1 MSDIFCK
8 FAIDSSSDVR
18 DMKKMY
24 NKKIGLYFGSFNP
37 IHNGHLILAEQIL
50 ENSDLEMIWFV
61 VSPQNP
67 FKERNTLL
75 DNRARYFLVQKAIED
90 NDKFR
95 ASDIEFSLP
104 IPSYTI
110 DTLTYLQEKFPD
122 KEFTIIM
129 GEDNLKNFHKWKN
142 YQAILDYYRVFV
154 YPRPNCEESELLKLK
169 NVIKI
174 DAPMIEISSSLIR
187 NNIKNKKSIKYLVP
201 EKVKEEIEKNGYFL

>member
-8 FAIDSSSDVR
+8 FAIDSSSNVSE
-18 DMKKMY
+18 MKKVY

-154 YPRPNCEESELLKLK
+154 YPRPNCEESEFLKLK

-174 DAPMIEISSSLIR
+174 NAPMIEISSSLIR
-187 NNIKNKKSIKYLVP
+187 SNIKEKKSIKYLLP
-201 EKVKEEIEKNGYFL
+201 ENVRQEIEKNGYFL

>member
-1 MSDIFCK
+1 MT
-8 FAIDSSSDVR
+8 
-18 DMKKMY
+18 KKIY

-50 ENSDLEMIWFV
+50 ENSDLDLIWFV

-67 FKERNTLL
+67 FKERNNLL

-90 NDKFR
+90 NDGFR
-95 ASDIEFSLP
+95 ACDIEFSLP

-110 DTLTYLQEKFPD
+110 NTLTYLQEKYPE
-122 KEFTIIM
+122 KEFTIII

-154 YPRPNCEESELLKLK
+154 YPRPNCEYSELLERE
-169 NVIKI
+169 NVIMI
-174 DAPMIEISSSLIR
+174 QAPMIEISSSFIR
-187 NNIKNKKSIKYLVP
+187 ENIRKNKSIRYLLP
-201 EKVKEEIEKNGYFL
+201 EAVREEIEKNSYYL

>member
-1 MSDIFCK
+1 MSKIFCI
-8 FAIDSSSDVR
+8 FAIDSSSNVSE
-18 DMKKMY
+18 MKKVY

-75 DNRARYFLVQKAIED
+75 DNRARFFLVQKAIED

-110 DTLTYLQEKFPD
+110 DTLTYLQEKFAD
-122 KEFTIIM
+122 KEFTIII

-154 YPRPNCEESELLKLK
+154 YPRPNCEESEFLKLK

-174 DAPMIEISSSLIR
+174 NAPMIEISSSLIR
-187 NNIKNKKSIKYLVP
+187 NNIKEKKSIKYLLP
-201 EKVKEEIEKNGYFL
+201 ENVRQEIEKNGYFL